1 MLDLSQNSFIESE
14 YESKFN
20 ETNPYRQYKEI
31 YKTWKKKGKGMRWP
45 GMKALVEKTT
55 MSILNDNKKKSA

>member
-31 YKTWKKKGKGMRWP
+31 YKT
-45 GMKALVEKTT
+45 LSDEEKREEDHYYKWFDGTG
-55 MSILNDNKKKSA
+55 IRGWWD